1 MTTTSCQRRGGA
13 FHARC
18 AVALSD
24 CALRRRCQRT
34 STLRDTWVGPREQ
47 NPNARPSRSAPSH
60 GSTTP
65 RRGRPPRA
73 THRYANVTQTSLV
86 RLLNRGW
93 GCLFVECFEK
103 SGTPTL
109 PVRAFIKHLRRRAG
123 PRLIGG
129 EFGRAWRRRSLSVPA
144 EGGLGEVDGK
154 KERVNG
160 ASHHYC
166 VCSLIRG
173 TTRSS
178 GNRSRKPSGRLR
190 HGSFRTS
197 RGAPACC

>member
-1 MTTTSCQRRGGA
+1 MER
-13 FHARC
+13 
-18 AVALSD
+18 
-24 CALRRRCQRT
+24 
-34 STLRDTWVGPREQ
+34 
-47 NPNARPSRSAPSH
+47 
-60 GSTTP
+60 
-65 RRGRPPRA
+65 
-73 THRYANVTQTSLV
+73 
-86 RLLNRGW
+86 
-93 GCLFVECFEK
+93 FERM
-103 SGTPTL
+103 GTPTL
-109 PVRAFIKHLRRRAG
+109 PVRAFNKRLRRRAG

-129 EFGRAWRRRSLSVPA
+129 EFGRAWRRRSLSMPA

-197 RGAPACC
+197 RGAPACCSIWRNARPTHVHMTSRRLLRNHRPDRKCLLNSVALGVGVPGGSSSSV